1 MRANPVKEKLARGER
16 AFGTMVFEFASP
28 GLPAILANAG
38 ADYVLYDMEHS
49 GLGMEDMKTQFALC
63 RAAGIVPMVRPPA
76 KQYHL
81 LSLLLDLG
89 AMGLM
94 LPMVESREE
103 AERIVS
109 WTRYPPQGV
118 RGAMFTGAHDD
129 YAAGD
134 VAEKMRIAHERT
146 LILALIETRKGVENV
161 EEIVATP
168 GIDVAHL
175 GHFDLSLSM
184 GMPAAFERP
193 EMQAAF
199 AKIVEACRKHGKT
212 AACMAGDV
220 EQGRGWLKDG
230 FRMVSYSGDIWLV
243 MEGLARGIRELRK
256 EG

>member
-16 AFGTMVFEFASP
+16 VFGTMVFEFVSP
-28 GLPAILANAG
+28 GLPAILASAG

-49 GLGMEDMKTQFALC
+49 GLGMDDMKTQFALC

-118 RGAMFTGAHDD
+118 RGAMFMGAHDD
-129 YAAGD
+129 YAPGD
-134 VAEKMRIAHERT
+134 VGEKMRIAHDRT
-146 LILALIETRKGVENV
+146 LVLALIETKKGIENV
-161 EEIVATP
+161 DEIVATP

-184 GMPAAFERP
+184 GMPAGFERP
-193 EMQAAF
+193 EMKAAF
-199 AKIVEACRKHGKT
+199 ADIVAACRKHGKT
-212 AACMAGDV
+212 AACMAGNV
-220 EQGRGWLKDG
+220 EQGRGWMKDG

-243 MEGLARGIRELRK
+243 MEGLARGIRELRQ

>member
-16 AFGTMVFEFASP
+16 AFGTMIFEFASP
-28 GLPAILANAG
+28 GLPAILASAG

-49 GLGMEDMKTQFALC
+49 GLGMDDMKTQFALC

-94 LPMVESREE
+94 LPMVESSEE

-118 RGAMFTGAHDD
+118 RGAMFMGAHDD
-129 YAAGD
+129 YAPGD
-134 VAEKMRIAHERT
+134 VGEKMKIAHERT
-146 LILALIETRKGVENV
+146 LVLALIETRKGIENV
-161 EEIVATP
+161 DEIMGVP

-184 GMPAAFERP
+184 GMPAGFERP

-199 AKIVEACRKHGKT
+199 AKIVAACRKHGKT

-220 EQGRGWLKDG
+220 EQGRGWMKDG

-243 MEGLARGIRELRK
+243 MDGLARGIRALRQ

>member
-49 GLGMEDMKTQFALC
+49 GLGMDDMKTQFALC
-63 RAAGIVPMVRPPA
+63 RAAGIAPLVRPPA

-129 YAAGD
+129 YAPGD

-146 LILALIETRKGVENV
+146 LIVALIETKKGVENV
-161 EEIVATP
+161 DEIVATP
-168 GIDVAHL
+168 GVDVAHL

-199 AKIVEACRKHGKT
+199 RKIVEACRKHGKT

-243 MEGLARGIRELRK
+243 MNGLARGIRALRE

>member
-1 MRANPVKEKLARGER
+1 MRGNPVKEKLARGER

-38 ADYVLYDMEHS
+38 AEYALYDMEHS
-49 GLGMEDMKTQFALC
+49 GLGMDDMKTQFALC
-63 RAAGIVPMVRPPA
+63 RGAGIVPMVRPPA

-109 WTRYPPQGV
+109 WTRYPPEGV

-129 YAAGD
+129 YAPGD
-134 VAEKMRIAHERT
+134 VAAKMKAAHERT
-146 LILALIETRKGVENV
+146 LILALIETKKGIENV
-161 EEIVATP
+161 DEIMSVP
-168 GIDVAHL
+168 GIDAAHL

-184 GMPAAFERP
+184 GMPAAFERA

-199 AKIVEACRKHGKT
+199 AKIVETCRKHGKT
-212 AACMAGDV
+212 AACMAGNV
-220 EQGRGWLKDG
+220 EQGRGWMDAG
-230 FRMVSYSGDIWLV
+230 YRMVSYSGDIWLV
-243 MEGLARGIRELRK
+243 MEGLARGISALRETK
-256 EG
+256 